1 MPPLASPF
9 FAATLYHSAMSDA
22 AFSNLPEF
30 TVTTLSAALKRAV
43 EDQFAMVRVRGEIS
57 GLKFHSSGHVYF
69 DLKDDKAV
77 LNAVIWRGVAG
88 RLKVRPEAGMEVICT
103 GKLSTYAGSSR
114 YQIIVEQ
121 VELAGLGA
129 LMALLEERRK
139 KLAAEGLFD
148 AARKKKLP
156 FLPDVIG
163 VITSPTGAVIR
174 DIMHRLEARFPRRVL
189 LWPVAVQGEKA
200 AGEIAAAIAGF
211 NAMRANRPD
220 LLIVARGGG
229 SVEDL
234 MAFNDEA
241 VVRAAAA
248 SQIPLISAV
257 GHETDTTLIDFAAD
271 IRAPTPTAAAEL
283 AVPVRTELLA
293 QNLDLDRRMLNCF
306 TKGLRDRQRH
316 LAQLARVLPRAES
329 LFAAPRQ
336 RLDTASDRLQH
347 GLQRNLQVHAVRFN
361 KSAARLRDQMLKDRM
376 KIGAE
381 RVGGLTARAMR
392 AQRTR
397 LAQARH
403 KMDGLERLLESV
415 SHKSVLERGFALV
428 RGEDGNVRRRA
439 GQVKAGE
446 ALSLTFADGEK
457 KVIADGTS
465 PKARGKKPADQ
476 GSLF

>member
-1 MPPLASPF
+1 
-9 FAATLYHSAMSDA
+9 MSDA

-30 TVTTLSAALKRAV
+30 SVTELSAALKRAV
-43 EDQFAMVRVRGEIS
+43 EDRFALVRVRGEIS

-77 LNAVIWRGVAG
+77 LNAVIWRGTVP
-88 RLKVRPEAGMEVICT
+88 RLRVRPETGMEVVVT

-129 LMALLEERRK
+129 LMAMLEERRK

-156 FLPDVIG
+156 FLPEVIG
-163 VITSPTGAVIR
+163 VVTSPTGAVIR

-200 AGEIAAAIAGF
+200 AAEIAAAIAGF
-211 NAMRANRPD
+211 NAFKPPLPRPD

-248 SQIPLISAV
+248 SLIPLISAV
-257 GHETDTTLIDFAAD
+257 GHETDTTLIDYAAD
-271 IRAPTPTAAAEL
+271 MRAPTPTAAAEL

-293 QNLDLDRRMLNCF
+293 QTLDLERRALRCFGKGMEDRR
-306 TKGLRDRQRH
+306 RH

-336 RLDTASDRLQH
+336 RLDAVSDKLQH
-347 GLQRNLQVHAVRFN
+347 GLSRNLKVHEVRFN
-361 KSAARLRDQMLKDRM
+361 KAGSRLRDRMLRDRM
-376 KIGAE
+376 AVCGE
-381 RVGGLTARAMR
+381 RAQALGARATR
-392 AQRTR
+392 AEKTR
-397 LAQARH
+397 LAQARRQ
-403 KMDGLERLLESV
+403 LEGVVRELELISYRA
-415 SHKSVLERGFALV
+415 VLERGFALV
-428 RGEDGNVRRRA
+428 RGADGTVRRRA
-439 GQVKAGE
+439 AALQPGE
-446 ALSLTFADGEK
+446 GLTLTFADGD
-457 KVIADGTS
+457 A
-465 PKARGKKPADQ
+465 PARAGPAGESAERAKPAKKKLGTDQ